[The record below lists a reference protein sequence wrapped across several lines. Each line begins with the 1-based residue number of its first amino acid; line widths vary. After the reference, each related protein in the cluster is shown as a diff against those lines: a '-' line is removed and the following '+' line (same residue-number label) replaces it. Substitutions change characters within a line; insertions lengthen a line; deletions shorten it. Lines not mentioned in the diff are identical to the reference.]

1 MERSWSKLSV
11 LGLQHA
17 FTMFGATVLVPILTG
32 LDISVTLFMTGVGT
46 LLFHLI
52 TKGKVP
58 AYMGSS
64 FAFIVPITVV
74 ASKMGMT
81 SASGGLFVA
90 GIVHILFAF
99 LMYFFGA
106 EKILKFFPPVV
117 TGPMIIVIG
126 LKLAPVAIDMA
137 KSNWILAICS
147 FAIVVII
154 SVFGKGFIKI
164 VPVIFGIIGGYIIA
178 LIAGWVDFSAFNE
191 VSQIIALPNFK
202 FMTFDVNAIA
212 IIAPVA
218 LVTLVEHVGDV
229 LAIGATV
236 NKDFVKEPGLHRTL
250 LGDGVAT
257 AVSSMFGGPVCTTYS
272 ENTGVLALTKAWD
285 PIIMRIAAVIA
296 IILGFVPKVGAFI
309 RTIPTPIIGGIS
321 IVLFGMIASVG
332 IRTLIENQ
340 VDFTSSRNL
349 IISATI
355 LVIGLGGVSIEVS
368 EVFTID
374 GMALSAVLGII
385 LNILLPHNLLSK

>member
-1 MERSWSKLSV
+1 MERSWSKLSI

-74 ASKMGMT
+74 ASKMTMT

-90 GIVHILFAF
+90 GLIHVVFAI
-99 LMYFFGA
+99 LMYYFGS
-106 EKILKFFPPVV
+106 EKILRFFPPVV
-117 TGPMIIVIG
+117 TGPMIMVIG
-126 LKLAPVAIDMA
+126 LKLAPVAINMA
-137 KSNWILAICS
+137 KDNWILAICS
-147 FAIVVII
+147 FTIVVTI

-178 LIAGWVDFSAFNE
+178 LLFGWIDFSAFHE
-191 VSQIIALPNFK
+191 VSQIVALPNFQ
-202 FMTFDVNAIA
+202 FMSFDVNAIM

-236 NKDFVKEPGLHRTL
+236 DKDFVKDPGLHRTL

-285 PIIMRIAAVIA
+285 PIIMRIAAIIA
-296 IILGFVPKVGAFI
+296 IVLGFVPKVGAFI

-332 IRTLIENQ
+332 IRTVVENK

-385 LNILLPHNLLSK
+385 LNILLPSKKTE

>member
-1 MERSWSKLSV
+1 MKRSWSKLSV

-74 ASKMGMT
+74 ASKMTMT

-90 GIVHILFAF
+90 GLIHVLFAV
-99 LMYFFGA
+99 LMYYFGS
-106 EKILKFFPPVV
+106 EKILRFFPPVV
-117 TGPMIIVIG
+117 TGPMIMVIG
-126 LKLAPVAIDMA
+126 LKLAPVAINMA
-137 KSNWILAICS
+137 KANWILAICS
-147 FAIVVII
+147 FIIVVSI

-178 LIAGWVDFSAFNE
+178 LLFGWVDFSAFNE
-191 VSQIIALPNFK
+191 VHQIVALPNFK
-202 FMTFDVNAIA
+202 FMSFDVNAIM

-236 NKDFVKEPGLHRTL
+236 NKDFVKDPGLHRTL

-296 IILGFVPKVGAFI
+296 IVLGFVPKVGAFI

-332 IRTLIENQ
+332 IRTVVENK

-374 GMALSAVLGII
+374 GMALSAVLGIV
-385 LNILLPHNLLSK
+385 LNILLPSKKV